1 MEGAKMKKIGTI
13 IALLAGVL
21 LGGQAF
27 AQAPGQSY
35 FGASFGSVWTDGG
48 SPYTSNVVNEDTSV
62 GFKAFAGNMLWGNWG
77 LELGYYNLGE
87 YDADVASTGLRL
99 MTAET
104 SAVAVNGVYA
114 TPLGPGYSFHA
125 KAGLAF
131 TLYEVTCRT
140 ASSCAASFPV
150 TINTKTYGVS
160 GMLGIGISANLAQD
174 VALRIDFEHIGTVQ
188 EAVGNFNFKDGYD
201 FFSVGLQFTF

>member
-1 MEGAKMKKIGTI
+1 MKKIGTI

-48 SPYTSNVVNEDTSV
+48 SPYTINVLNEDVSA

-87 YDADVASTGLRL
+87 YDTDVASTGLRL

-131 TLYEVTCRT
+131 TLHEVTCRT
-140 ASSCAASFPV
+140 ASSCAASIPV
-150 TINTKTYGVS
+150 TVNTKNRGVS
-160 GMLGIGISANLAQD
+160 GMLGIGISANLAKD
-174 VALRIDFEHIGTVQ
+174 VALRIDFEHIGSVH
-188 EAVGNFNFKDGYD
+188 EAVGNTEFKDGYD
-201 FFSVGLQFTF
+201 FLSVGIQFTF